1 MLFPAVRSLGQEEFP
16 LLCRSCPRAPAGDCI
31 SQVCEKAA
39 PAPLLVLGCK
49 PIPGAIQSQQGI
61 VSSPGRV
68 PALGPFH
75 LGLSRPFWSSF
86 MPRGPCKC
94 LRSLQTLKNNFYK
107 QNISG
112 GQFPPKTHAV
122 GASAAQ
128 AVFAFRLLHKKVK
141 VTLYVYTKP
150 VFVSHPFIG
159 QT

>member
-1 MLFPAVRSLGQEEFP
+1 MLFPAVRSLGREEFP
-16 LLCRSCPRAPAGDCI
+16 LPCRSCPRAPAGDCV
-31 SQVCEKAA
+31 SQVWEKAA
-39 PAPLLVLGCK
+39 PAPLLVLGYK

-68 PALGPFH
+68 PALGPFY

-86 MPRGPCKC
+86 RPTAPCKRP
-94 LRSLQTLKNNFYK
+94 RSLQTLKTNFYK
-107 QNISG
+107 PNISG

-122 GASAAQ
+122 RASAA
-128 AVFAFRLLHKKVK
+128 FRLFHKKVK